1 MSDGRISILDCVWTV
16 AILEIVFRFA
26 VPSAFGQIEIRTSP
40 SKNEP
45 VSQSEAPS
53 PLSAPEH
60 PWGRFQPSSWCRTQT
75 ITWTQHDGKR
85 VRNVNETKT
94 VLESVERNGL
104 TLKETASVD
113 AGGKW
118 IETAPV
124 MKRFDFFGE
133 PIREGTLVS
142 RGEPEK
148 LIVDSLI
155 VPCEKRIYESTT
167 STGREKTTIWYS
179 TQIYPYVFRV
189 EKILRAA
196 PGKGGREDAILS
208 RSTTEVLESSA
219 FQIRK
224 SKSGTYKTRKI
235 RKSGNMTTV
244 TETSCSRHVPGG
256 VLRETLRELDGD
268 GKEIRTVETRII
280 NYQYTTSTGETDAV
294 LRNPSSETLNFP
306 KTDRPRR
313 RGTPPESE
321 RAIRRCDHP

>member
-1 MSDGRISILDCVWTV
+1 MSDGRISILDGVWTV
-16 AILEIVFRFA
+16 AILGIVFPTIVSF
-26 VPSAFGQIEIRTSP
+26 AFGQIDIQTSTP
-40 SKNEP
+40 KNEP
-45 VSQSEAPS
+45 VAQSEAPS
-53 PLSAPEH
+53 PLSALEH

-75 ITWTQHDGKR
+75 ITWTVQDGKR

-94 VLESVERNGL
+94 ILESVDQDGI
-104 TLKETASVD
+104 TLKEISSVD

-124 MKRFDFFGE
+124 TKRFDFFGE
-133 PIREGTLVS
+133 PVREGTFVS

-148 LIVDSLI
+148 LIVDNLI

-196 PGKGGREDAILS
+196 PGKGTREDTILS

-224 SKSGTYKTRKI
+224 SKLGTYKIRKI

-244 TETSCSRHVPGG
+244 TETSCSRHLPGG
-256 VLRETLRELDGD
+256 IERKTVRELDGD

-280 NYQYTTSTGETDAV
+280 NYQYTASPRMTDGI
-294 LRNPSSETLNFP
+294 LRNLSSETLKLP
-306 KTDRPRR
+306 QTDRPRR

-321 RAIRRCDHP
+321 RTIRRCDHP